1 MKVSGIGEHA
11 YEALGSAGL
20 SKEKVDEL
28 AKKKAIAIGQPMPQ
42 QLMPSY
48 R

>member
-1 MKVSGIGEHA
+1 MRVSGIGEHA
-11 YEALGSAGL
+11 VEVLTSAGLAKDKIEALGASG
-20 SKEKVDEL
+20 
-28 AKKKAIAIGQPMPQ
+28 AITIGQPMPQ